1 MHSRSDEDCLLLNV
15 YVPETPTDEL
25 LPVIVWIHGGAY
37 IFGEGTEYMY
47 GPLYYMAHDV
57 IMVSVR

>member
-15 YVPETPTDEL
+15 YVPETPTNEL

-37 IFGEGTEYMY
+37 IFGEGTEPVDDNTEKHMCYF
-47 GPLYYMAHDV
+47 
-57 IMVSVR
+57 